1 MRPKSKS
8 KLEQT
13 LENYRDGTTRINNES
28 FNPFKEDFHAKLI
41 YLIDRQAGMQQG
53 ELWQFF
59 NQLTIEEQNAYSD
72 DKKIR
77 KESALLWR
85 DKSQV
90 NQTVNKYL
98 KTLIEKG
105 IIEERPE
112 MKTGITFNPLT
123 KEILPFEVTREGGV
137 NKKETKPARYF
148 LKEPLFVL
156 LVRAFGIEDYF
167 TGQVNFSKNKRGFE
181 EMNKLVEQDFQNE
194 TTQNDISKATGINNT
209 QLKEISHTQDV
220 NTQIRKMQKVVDI
233 CQKKTRKDFLQ
244 KLTQDFEEYYAPAR
258 NLQIPLDNIY
268 TKQPLGIDYFAV
280 LTRFLNDRFNFEWNK
295 ILTVYS
301 VKTKRYNYAETF
313 LIDYTKIISTY
324 KETGFLLDW
333 TELKRLQQG
342 WTKRDGS
349 KNSIDVEFSKIFDK
363 KIHINGN
370 LKHVVPTLIR

>member
-1 MRPKSKS
+1 MKQKNKSELTK
-8 KLEQT
+8 T
-13 LENYRDGTTRINNES
+13 LDNYREGTKHINNES

-59 NQLTIEEQNAYSD
+59 NQITVEEQNTYSD
-72 DKKIR
+72 NKKIMGE
-77 KESALLWR
+77 KALLWR

-105 IIEERPE
+105 IIEEKPE
-112 MKTGITFNPLT
+112 MKTKITFNPLT
-123 KEILPFEVTREGGV
+123 KEILPYEITREGGA
-137 NKKETKPARYF
+137 NTKEIKTARYF

-167 TGQVNFSKNKRGFE
+167 TGQVNFAKNKRGFE
-181 EMNKLVEQDFQNE
+181 EMNKLTKKDFENE
-194 TTQNDISKATGINNT
+194 ATQNDISKAIGVNTSQIKEINNN
-209 QLKEISHTQDV
+209 QDV
-220 NTQIRKMQKVVDI
+220 DTQITKMQKVVDI
-233 CQKKTRKDFLQ
+233 CQKKTRKEFLQ

-258 NLQIPLDNIY
+258 ALQIPLANIY
-268 TKQPLGIDYFAV
+268 NKQPLGIDYFQI
-280 LTRFLNDRFNFEWNK
+280 LTNFLNNRFNFEWNK
-295 ILTVYS
+295 ILTGFA

-324 KETGFLLDW
+324 QETGFLFDW
-333 TELKRLQQG
+333 TELKRLQQT

-349 KNSIDVEFSKIFDK
+349 KQSIDVEFSKVFDK
-363 KIHINGN
+363 KIHLKGN
-370 LKHVVPTLIR
+370 LKHAVPTLIR

>member
-1 MRPKSKS
+1 MQPKNKS
-8 KLEQT
+8 EVEQT
-13 LENYRDGTTRINNES
+13 LQSYREGTKHINNEN

-53 ELWQFF
+53 ELWEFF
-59 NQLTIEEQNAYSD
+59 NQLTVEELNNYSD
-72 DKKIR
+72 NKKIMGE
-77 KESALLWR
+77 KALLWR

-105 IIEERPE
+105 IIEEKPE
-112 MKTGITFNPLT
+112 MKTRITFNPLT
-123 KEILPFEVTREGGV
+123 KEIMPYEVTREGGA
-137 NKKETKPARYF
+137 NTKEIKTARYF

-167 TGQVNFSKNKRGFE
+167 TGQVNFAKNKLGLE
-181 EMNKLVEQDFQNE
+181 NLNKLVKKDFENE
-194 TTQNDISKATGINNT
+194 ATQNDISKVTGISSS
-209 QLKEISHTQDV
+209 QLKEINNTKDV
-220 NTQIRKMQKVVDI
+220 EAQIRKMQKVVDV

-244 KLTQDFEEYYAPAR
+244 KLTQDFEEHYAPAR
-258 NLQIPLDNIY
+258 TLQTPLENIY

-295 ILTVYS
+295 ILTAQAVR
-301 VKTKRYNYAETF
+301 TKRYNYAETF
-313 LIDYTKIISTY
+313 LIDYTKIISTH

-333 TELKRLQQG
+333 TELKRLQQT